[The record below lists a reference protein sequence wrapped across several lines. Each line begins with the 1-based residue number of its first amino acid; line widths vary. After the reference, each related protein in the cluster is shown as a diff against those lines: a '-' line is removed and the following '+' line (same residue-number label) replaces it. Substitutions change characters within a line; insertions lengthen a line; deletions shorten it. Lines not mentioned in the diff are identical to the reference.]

1 MLIGLSLD
9 EEEEFNRL
17 DDTLPFSGAF
27 VWPTSGLPVTAG
39 ELRWLELW
47 ERHRAAAAS
56 AVRVARHSRSAA
68 VDEGRQAALRW
79 RAA

>member
-9 EEEEFNRL
+9 EEEEFNKL
-17 DDTLPFSGAF
+17 DDTLPFNGEF
-27 VWPTSGLPVTAG
+27 VWPTSGLPAMAG

-47 ERHRAAAAS
+47 QKHQAA
-56 AVRVARHSRSAA
+56 VTFARRGRSAA
-68 VDEGRQAALRW
+68 VGAGRQAAMRE

>member
-9 EEEEFNRL
+9 EEEEFNNL
-17 DDTLPFSGAF
+17 DDTQPFNGEF
-27 VWPTSGLPVTAG
+27 VWPTSGLPAMAG

-47 ERHRAAAAS
+47 EKHRAAAAH
-56 AVRVARHSRSAA
+56 AVRVARHGHSAT
-68 VDEGRQAALRW
+68 VDEGHQAALRE

>member
-9 EEEEFNRL
+9 EEEEFKKL
-17 DDTLPFSGAF
+17 DDTLPFNGEF
-27 VWPTSGLPVTAG
+27 VWPTSGLPAMAG

-47 ERHRAAAAS
+47 EKHRAAAAF
-56 AVRVARHSRSAA
+56 AGRSRSVA
-68 VDEGRQAALRW
+68 VGVGRQAAMRE

>member
-9 EEEEFNRL
+9 EEKEFNKL
-17 DDTLPFSGAF
+17 DDTLPFNGAF
-27 VWPTSGLPVTAG
+27 AWPTSGLPVMAV

-47 ERHRAAAAS
+47 EKHRVAAAY
-56 AVRVARHSRSAA
+56 AVRVPRYSCSTV
-68 VDEGRQAALRW
+68 VDEGRQAALRE